1 METKTIT
8 IRVPLNVADTL
19 SKYENVTAG
28 VVTCVERFEY
38 VLAASKAELKGKF
51 SEDEWHFFAD
61 SLNGTGVDGAFRV
74 SVSALVAHCQDSEL
88 YEGTATKWGIDL
100 NKLIDKIKILTGA
113 QVEALYSR
121 VEAFWNGERENFEEW

>member
-1 METKTIT
+1 METKTKTIT

-19 SKYENVTAG
+19 SKFDNVTTG

-51 SEDEWHFFAD
+51 SKDEWQFFAD

-74 SVSALVAHCQDSEL
+74 SVSALVAHCQDSKL
-88 YEGTATKWGIDL
+88 YEGTATKWSVDL
-100 NKLIDKIKILTGA
+100 DKLIDKIKSLNRR
-113 QVEALYSR
+113 S
-121 VEAFWNGERENFEEW
+121 